1 MKKNRS
7 EKLNELTELLQKT
20 LQDSDSINGSEKKR
34 MKKLVSDPMLLV
46 DAFQKLDPTF
56 SVPAFPVGT
65 DNRSLE
71 EIIVD
76 NYIVLAKFVIE
87 KLQIKNVQQLKV
99 RESDCGF
106 VIYALTS
113 EPIEI
118 DIQQFATSDYPN
130 NKELLLEAEALQAD
144 LFMEDSTEKYR
155 FEIIERIEKAAL

>member
-7 EKLNELTELLQKT
+7 DNLNELTELIQKVLQN
-20 LQDSDSINGSEKKR
+20 SDSIKGSEKKR
-34 MKKLVSDPMLLV
+34 MKKLVSDPTLFV
-46 DAFQKLDPTF
+46 EAVQKLDPDLSVPTF
-56 SVPAFPVGT
+56 SLGT

-71 EIIVD
+71 EIIAD
-76 NYIVLAKFVIE
+76 NYVALAKFAIE

-99 RESDCGF
+99 KESDCGF
-106 VIYALTS
+106 VIYALTP

-118 DIQQFATSDYPN
+118 DIQQFETSDYPN

-155 FEIIERIEKAAL
+155 FEIIERIENADL